1 MDSGTRLIEAQPGEV
16 DPGSALQFRV
26 LELQRLIAELL
37 QKNQELREALA
48 RAGTRSRNQS

>member
-1 MDSGTRLIEAQPGEV
+1 MDSGTHLTEAHVGEV
-16 DPGSALQFRV
+16 DPGSALEIRV

-48 RAGTRSRNQS
+48 KADAPRSQV